1 MRKLPKTAHY
11 RERLSA
17 VDDWDSF
24 LLENSGLPGPRGNIE
39 LVQAVAEEG
48 DGKLFRR
55 YLTYD
60 STRAPT
66 NSPEEFLAFCG
77 VLGLGRLCAEGRRGL
92 LRELRGLASDPR
104 WRIREAVAMALQ
116 RLGRSSMDEL
126 LKEMDIWAR
135 GNWLEKRAAVAALCE
150 PRLLDKRGHT
160 ERIIEILDSIT
171 ATVEEAAERTG
182 DDFNALRKGLGYCW
196 SVAVAALPEEG
207 KRAMERWFGGD
218 DKDVRWIM
226 RENLRKKRLARM
238 DPAWVE
244 EWTERLRAR

>member
-1 MRKLPKTAHY
+1 M
-11 RERLSA
+11 
-17 VDDWDSF
+17 
-24 LLENSGLPGPRGNIE
+24 
-39 LVQAVAEEG
+39 
-48 DGKLFRR
+48 
-55 YLTYD
+55 LT
-60 STRAPT
+60 
-66 NSPEEFLAFCG
+66 G
-77 VLGLGRLCAEGRRGL
+77 VLVLAGALAAEQHR
-92 LRELRGLASDPR
+92 
-104 WRIREAVAMALQ
+104 RIREAVAMALQ

-135 GNWLEKRAAVAALCE
+135 GNWLEKRAAAAALCE
-150 PRLLDKRGHT
+150 PRLLDKRGHA

-182 DDFNALRKGLGYCW
+182 DDFNAFRKGLSYCW

-244 EWTERLRAR
+244 RWTRQLSGT